1 MDKSNLTHFFR
12 RLNELWVGVNVLI
25 MPDGVIIFDGL
36 AINPQGIILDG
47 ILDLFGDREIMI
59 ELNFRYFS

>member
-1 MDKSNLTHFFR
+1 
-12 RLNELWVGVNVLI
+12 